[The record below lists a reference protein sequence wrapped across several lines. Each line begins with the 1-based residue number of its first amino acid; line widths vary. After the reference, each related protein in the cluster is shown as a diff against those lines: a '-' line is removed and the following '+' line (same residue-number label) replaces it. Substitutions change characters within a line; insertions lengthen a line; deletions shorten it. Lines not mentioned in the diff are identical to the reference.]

1 LMSFQNPSRR
11 YIQCDVHASMHWCV
25 WRIGASIMPSEKKKK
40 DADIPLKKTGVVGPF
55 RSRRNTEH

>member
-1 LMSFQNPSRR
+1 LENWSEYNAIRR
-11 YIQCDVHASMHWCV
+11 K
-25 WRIGASIMPSEKKKK
+25 KKKK